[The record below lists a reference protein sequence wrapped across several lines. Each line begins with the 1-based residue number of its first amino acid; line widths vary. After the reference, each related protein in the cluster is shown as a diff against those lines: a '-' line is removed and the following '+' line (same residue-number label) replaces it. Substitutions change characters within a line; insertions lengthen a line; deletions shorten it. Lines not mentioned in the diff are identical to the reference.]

1 VRAPL
6 DAPGNPLSRR
16 RTLLGYNLG
25 ASAIYAANAR
35 FNFMLEWLGLS
46 EQDIDGGGKRTREF
60 KSFLS
65 PGVRA
70 AVINEKELQSVVGL
84 GLPVGLNRRA
94 ENYGVFLYL
103 SIEHKLF

>member
-1 VRAPL
+1 
-6 DAPGNPLSRR
+6 LSPR

-25 ASAIYAANAR
+25 ASAIYALNER
-35 FNFMLEWLGLS
+35 FNFMLECLGVS
-46 EQDIDGGGKRTREF
+46 EQSIDGDGKRNREF

-65 PGVRA
+65 PGFRA
-70 AVINEKELQSVVGL
+70 AVINEKDLQTVVGV

-94 ENYGVFLYL
+94 ENYGVLLYL